1 MDEFVEKRLVPRIEF
16 SGKCLCE
23 SAGTTMRVV
32 MANLG
37 RDGVFVK
44 TAIPLPVGHHAILN
58 WKLPNE
64 HQVVAQGE
72 VVWASQ
78 GGTSIPGMGMRFL
91 EIQEG
96 AEDLGAFLDDV
107 LGAWRDAG

>member
-1 MDEFVEKRLVPRIEF
+1 MDGAAERRVNPR
-16 SGKCLCE
+16 KDVQLTCWCE
-23 SAGTTMRVV
+23 TPGTTMCV
-32 MANLG
+32 MMTNLS
-37 RDGVFVK
+37 RSGVFLK
-44 TAIPLPVGHHAILN
+44 TAVPLAVGHRAVLR
-58 WKLPNE
+58 WKLPDA

-78 GGTSIPGMGMRFL
+78 GGTSIPGMGIWFL

-107 LGAWRDAG
+107 IVAWRDAG